1 MRNLIGVGILMF
13 GVAAREPAF
22 AQAAG
27 DEVTQLKQRVA
38 QLEKQVQ
45 ELTQVVEPLK
55 TQRRVDTRRKALR
68 LKFEKRMAQD
78 SERYS
83 LDQMRDAENLMRIAD
98 QLWSS
103 PEGRA
108 SLETLIKKY
117 PDSNRA
123 GCATLYVA
131 QQSQGDQRATG
142 LQSCIEKYNDCM
154 YGDGV
159 QVGAY
164 ARFLLALDYKQ
175 NGQPEKAEAL
185 FAELKTKYSDAIDHG
200 GRMLDASSKA
210 D

>member
-1 MRNLIGVGILMF
+1 MRNLIGAGILML
-13 GVAAREPAF
+13 GVAAGWPVY
-22 AQAAG
+22 AQGSG

-38 QLEKQVQ
+38 QLERQVQ
-45 ELTQVVEPLK
+45 ELAQLVGPLK
-55 TQRRVDTRRKALR
+55 AQRTVDTRRRELR

-78 SERYS
+78 RERYN

-98 QLWSS
+98 QQWSS

-123 GCATLYVA
+123 GCAALYVA
-131 QQSQGDQRATG
+131 QQSQGDRRATG

-175 NGQPEKAEAL
+175 KGQLGKAEAL
-185 FAELKTKYSDAIDHG
+185 FGELKTKYSDAIDHG
-200 GRMLDASSKA
+200 GRMLDDSSKA